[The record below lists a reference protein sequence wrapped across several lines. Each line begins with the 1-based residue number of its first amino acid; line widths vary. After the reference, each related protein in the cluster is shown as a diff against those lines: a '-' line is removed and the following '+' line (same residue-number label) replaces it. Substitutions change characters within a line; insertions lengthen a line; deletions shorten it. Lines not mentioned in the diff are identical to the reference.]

1 MIRNVEP
8 NATTSSTPL
17 HESNTNAAIA
27 INLSPCSGDLV
38 GEATN
43 IELQQSDDRPLVTL

>member
-1 MIRNVEP
+1 MIQNDEP
-8 NATTSSTPL
+8 NPTTSSAL
-17 HESNTNAAIA
+17 FDESNAAIA
-27 INLSPCSGDLV
+27 INLSPCSGDYI

>member
-1 MIRNVEP
+1 MTRNDEP
-8 NATTSSTPL
+8 SATTSATPFD
-17 HESNTNAAIA
+17 ESNAAIA
-27 INLSPCSGDLV
+27 INLSPCSADYV